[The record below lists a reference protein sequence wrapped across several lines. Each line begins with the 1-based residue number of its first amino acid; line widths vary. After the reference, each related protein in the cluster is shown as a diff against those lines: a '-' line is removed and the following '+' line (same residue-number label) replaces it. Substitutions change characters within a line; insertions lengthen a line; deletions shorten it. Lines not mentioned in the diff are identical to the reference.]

1 MISFQTAKLRI
12 NEGKAKGKLVFYFA
26 FASASNFGEAN
37 VTYKREKSKKKNSF
51 FISEYSDDSVV

>member
-37 VTYKREKSKKKNSF
+37 VTYKREKSKRKTRFLLSAR
-51 FISEYSDDSVV
+51 SDDSVV